1 MLDVFRFA
9 WFAVRTFFGVVALV
23 LSLYAALW
31 LFVKILSAAPGNDD
45 PDAALRRVKA
55 YNAPRGHTDR
65 LTTNSPNS
73 SAYEHPRA
81 VLARKREYKAA
92 HFVDREF
99 DRPGN

>member
-31 LFVKILSAAPGNDD
+31 LFVKILSAAPGNG
-45 PDAALRRVKA
+45 DAPQMGGLR
-55 YNAPRGHTDR
+55 
-65 LTTNSPNS
+65 TNSPSLSIHENPTP
-73 SAYEHPRA
+73 A
-81 VLARKREYKAA
+81 LARKREYKAT